1 MLILNLEGNNKME
14 IQYIYLNYEFAGN
27 VNLFADVEKFKNTKC
42 ITFKRKECHNIF
54 TKIFRKI
61 HLSEKLNKIMH
72 FPFRYKWYGDLGR
85 IKIEPDKNY
94 VIILQPVIFWE
105 VPFSLIKRFAKYKNV
120 KFALVLMDTVRS
132 KFTSRKNYKRI

>member
-1 MLILNLEGNNKME
+1 M
-14 IQYIYLNYEFAGN
+14 Q
-27 VNLFADVEKFKNTKC
+27 
-42 ITFKRKECHNIF
+42 
-54 TKIFRKI
+54 
-61 HLSEKLNKIMH
+61 KLNKIMH
-72 FPFRYKWYGDLGR
+72 FPFRYKWYGDLGK

-132 KFTSRKNYKRI
+132 KFASRKNYKRI